1 MCWSRLWYGI
11 VRPLQYVVNA
21 HAGERANGMTF
32 VAVAKINFR
41 IVDKIRFHGAE
52 NDEIL
57 FFLHLCRVGKN
68 VHIDNKPVRRNKIEP
83 TAEHNVPCGDQRKI
97 IETILMPVPALIS
110 RGGD

>member
-57 FFLHLCRVGKN
+57 FSSISAASEKMFILTINLFVEIRSSRLPSTTF
-68 VHIDNKPVRRNKIEP
+68 PVATREK
-83 TAEHNVPCGDQRKI
+83 
-97 IETILMPVPALIS
+97 
-110 RGGD
+110 